1 MPRATYSFSDISGAM
16 THPIAGVF
24 LLSGGNLGMG
34 KFTIE
39 MTAEQTTMEATADGT
54 VIVSAIENDIG
65 SMTIEMNQSSA
76 LHSFLLGWYNAI
88 STLKKLGDVT
98 NWATASISLRAMLDG
113 SFHTLTGVAPGKVPA
128 KTYGAQS
135 ATISWILMA
144 ASVINE

>member
-1 MPRATYSFSDISGAM
+1 MASTYSFADVSGSFQ
-16 THPIAGVF
+16 HPIAGVT
-24 LLSGGNLGMG
+24 LLSGGNIGLG
-34 KFTIE
+34 KFTIS

-54 VIVSAIENDIG
+54 VIISAIENDIG
-65 SMTIEMNQSSA
+65 SMTIEMNQSSS

-98 NWATASISLRAMLDG
+98 NWATACISLRAMLDG

-128 KTYGAQS
+128 KTYGANS
-135 ATISWILMA
+135 AVIIWTLLA